1 MEIESQKKGFSP
13 RASGDDSLRKG
24 VPLDDF
30 IASAVMQAMR
40 GISKASYEVASIG
53 GVVNPRPYEAETEF
67 GRPGPRAIRSGTPS
81 VLEFDLAIAPQAGP
95 DGKITACVVGG
106 SMAVGIVESGGADP
120 QGYSRFSFRVPVRFP
135 FARAV
140 RVNRAARSE
149 QAAYAEKAVSGRSPG

>member
-1 MEIESQKKGFSP
+1 MELESQKKDIVA
-13 RASGDDSLRKG
+13 RAGGDISAQRG

-53 GVVNPRPYEAETEF
+53 GVVNPRPYEAEPEF

-81 VLEFDLAIAPQAGP
+81 VLEFDLAIAPHSGP

-120 QGYSRFSFRVPVRFP
+120 RGYSRFSFRVPVRFP

-149 QAAYAEKAVSGRSPG
+149 QAVASRSA

>member
-1 MEIESQKKGFSP
+1 MEIEPP
-13 RASGDDSLRKG
+13 RKDFVPHASDDGSSRPG

-30 IASAVMQAMR
+30 IASAVLQAMR
-40 GISKASYEVASIG
+40 GISKASYEAASIG
-53 GVVNPRPYEAETEF
+53 GVVNPRPYEAEPEF
-67 GRPGPRAIRSGTPS
+67 GRSGPRTIRSGTPS
-81 VLEFDLAIAPQAGP
+81 VLEFDLAIAPHSGP

-120 QGYSRFSFRVPVRFP
+120 RGYSRFSFRIPVRFP

-149 QAAYAEKAVSGRSPG
+149 QAAYAEKAVASRSPV